1 MFNKCA
7 QVAVLLF
14 DENEYTRL
22 DQEELVEK
30 NIA

>member
-1 MFNKCA
+1 
-7 QVAVLLF
+7 VLLF

-30 NIA
+30 NIAWCL